1 MIKYLLNEE
10 EKRTAIKLCNDI
22 LSDRITPDYIVNSLD
37 NLSIILDRIMPDDY
51 IYSDLARDNSIL
63 IDDILGMDSISEVQK
78 EEAIA
83 EVILSDMQEFTT
95 LAKDI
100 LTKIKFDEIE
110 TEKSGYCKKL
120 LEDNKIY
127 TKEDFAID
135 FKNRLSETI
144 DPNNAIN
151 WAFSKLQ
158 DNRFNSENEVYDIIQ
173 KLQLGDRQWTIQ
185 ELIKFANKLIE
196 KT

>member
-1 MIKYLLNEE
+1 MIKYLLNKEK
-10 EKRTAIKLCNDI
+10 KRTAIKLCNDI
-22 LSDRITPDYIVNSLD
+22 LSNRITPEYIVQSLD
-37 NLSIILDRIMPDDY
+37 NLNAITYKIMPEEY
-51 IYSDLARDNSIL
+51 IYFDLATHNSIL
-63 IDDILGMDSISEVQK
+63 IDDILEMSSISEEEKQ
-78 EEAIA
+78 EAINDL
-83 EVILSDMQEFTT
+83 ILRHIDEFIT

-100 LTKIKFDEIE
+100 LEKIKSDEIE
-110 TEKSGYCKKL
+110 AEKSRYCKKL
-120 LEDNKIY
+120 LEDNKVY

-135 FKNRLSETI
+135 FRNRLSKTI

-158 DNRFNSENEVYDIIQ
+158 DNRFNSENEVHDIIQ
-173 KLQLGDRQWTIQ
+173 ELGDRQWTIQ